1 MMNSTAFPDALA
13 LGTAA
18 GITIGNIDDIQR
30 LHIRTIPLKET
41 PRRISFQET
50 SKTFL
55 LGTAKCQMDSSGH
68 EEEVYSIRLLD
79 CLTYEMLDVLQLT
92 RNEAILSL
100 ESITFAGDDTAPY
113 YVVGTAFV
121 LPTEDEPTRGRLL
134 VIQATEN
141 RQLRLVSEREIK
153 GAPYQLRAFNGKL
166 LMTYNNRVSEMDGWG
181 CV

>member
-1 MMNSTAFPDALA
+1 
-13 LGTAA
+13 
-18 GITIGNIDDIQR
+18 
-30 LHIRTIPLKET
+30 
-41 PRRISFQET
+41 
-50 SKTFL
+50 
-55 LGTAKCQMDSSGH
+55 
-68 EEEVYSIRLLD
+68 VYSIRLLD